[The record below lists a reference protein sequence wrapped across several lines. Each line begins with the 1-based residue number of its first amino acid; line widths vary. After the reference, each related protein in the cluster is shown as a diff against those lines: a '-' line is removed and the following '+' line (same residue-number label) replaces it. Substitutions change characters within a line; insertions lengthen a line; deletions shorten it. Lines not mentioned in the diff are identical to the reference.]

1 MLEPAGRGL
10 LGRDV
15 ARELDRVAL
24 QPGDPHLPIAPGN
37 LTLPIQPLHREL
49 VRLHRCA
56 KCLGLRTT
64 VLVVLP
70 GGGVCAPQLSQSA
83 ELELGVLRSRLG
95 LLDLGPE
102 LPDRHR
108 PGRAVF
114 RRRLLLGGDLN
125 VQGLELRGEAVP
137 PSPALTEGEPLL
149 LRIEDDQDLS
159 RLDLPPDREV
169 SDEDPTVNLSCDGMG
184 GGLNLEPG
192 ALRDLVDRDPR
203 DEEPGD
209 PDRREH
215 PGSEDDPPPRA
226 VSPPEIAGCGR
237 TWRAWGCMSTRR
249 PIASPGYAVIMQ
261 EA

>member
-1 MLEPAGRGL
+1 MLR
-10 LGRDV
+10 
-15 ARELDRVAL
+15 ARSLAR
-24 QPGDPHLPIAPGN
+24 APSWN
-37 LTLPIQPLHREL
+37 
-49 VRLHRCA
+49 
-56 KCLGLRTT
+56 
-64 VLVVLP
+64 
-70 GGGVCAPQLSQSA
+70 SA
-83 ELELGVLRSRLG
+83 YFARRLG

-125 VQGLELRGEAVP
+125 AQGLELRGEAIP

-192 ALRDLVDRDPR
+192 
-203 DEEPGD
+203 
-209 PDRREH
+209 
-215 PGSEDDPPPRA
+215 
-226 VSPPEIAGCGR
+226 VSA
-237 TWRAWGCMSTRR
+237 TS
-249 PIASPGYAVIMQ
+249 
-261 EA
+261 